1 MGELSEIR
9 CLSTNFFLTWAELV
23 AGRERKPVKGDRWKV
38 GYAGVCALRDLYT
51 ALGTDRRKICQ

>member
-9 CLSTNFFLTWAELV
+9 CLSTNFFLTWDELV
-23 AGRERKPVKGDRWKV
+23 AGRERKPVKGDRWKA

-51 ALGTDRRKICQ
+51 ALGTDHRKICQ